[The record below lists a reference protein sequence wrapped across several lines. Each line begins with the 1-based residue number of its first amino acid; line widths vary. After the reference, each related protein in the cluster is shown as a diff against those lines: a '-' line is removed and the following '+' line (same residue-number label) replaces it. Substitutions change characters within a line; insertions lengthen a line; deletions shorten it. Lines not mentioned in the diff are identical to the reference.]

1 MIEKQN
7 INGRQASV
15 AYFSGNFIPADKD
28 RAEFAKIV
36 FEDNLES
43 MILRLKDPDNRSQ
56 RLTPRIKMRMT
67 RPARK

>member
-43 MILRLKDPDNRSQ
+43 MI
-56 RLTPRIKMRMT
+56 
-67 RPARK
+67 